1 MNHLYKNLL
10 TLATAMFVLLAI
22 FSLFGNTQ
30 QEANEVTYSE
40 FVSRLE
46 SGDVAEIVVK
56 GDHVEGKLADN
67 SSFTTNGPTNGER
80 SEEHTSELQSP
91 I

>member
-30 QEANEVTYSE
+30 QDGNEIPYSKFMSQLRAGE
-40 FVSRLE
+40 
-46 SGDVAEIVVK
+46 VAKIVVK
-56 GDHVEGKLADN
+56 GDHVDGELNDK
-67 SSFTTNGPTNGER
+67 SSFTTNGPTSTER
-80 SEEHTSELQSP
+80 VQRLLQKHDV
-91 I
+91 